1 MYKGEKTFNNS
12 FLLYCALEEKYKMQE
27 LELKKVKKKLFE
39 KSLELNIA
47 NKKILKL
54 EDEICQ
60 NEICQNKICQ
70 NKICKNKKL
79 KK

>member
-1 MYKGEKTFNNS
+1 MYKGEKTFNKS
-12 FLLYCALEEKYKMQE
+12 FLLYCALEQKYKIQE

-39 KSLELNIA
+39 ISLELNIA

-54 EDEICQ
+54 EDGICQ
-60 NEICQNKICQ
+60 NVICQNVICQ
-70 NKICKNKKL
+70 NKKL

>member
-1 MYKGEKTFNNS
+1 MYKGEKKINNS
-12 FLLYCALEEKYKMQE
+12 FLLYCALEKKYKIQE
-27 LELKKVKKKLFE
+27 LELKKLKKELFE

-60 NEICQNKICQ
+60 NG
-70 NKICKNKKL
+70 NKKL

>member
-1 MYKGEKTFNNS
+1 MYKGEKTYNKS
-12 FLLYCALEEKYKMQE
+12 FLLYRALEQKYKIQE

-54 EDEICQ
+54 EDEIC
-60 NEICQNKICQ
+60 
-70 NKICKNKKL
+70 KNKKL

>member
-12 FLLYCALEEKYKMQE
+12 FLLYCALEQKYKIQE
-27 LELKKVKKKLFE
+27 HELKKVKKKLFE
-39 KSLELNIA
+39 ISLELNIA

-54 EDEICQ
+54 EDGICQ
-60 NEICQNKICQ
+60 NVICQNVICQ
-70 NKICKNKKL
+70 NVICQNKKL